1 MAAQLQETLLGPL
14 SSLDAAVDWLDERKA
29 ALV

>member
-1 MAAQLQETLLGPL
+1 VESRLQVRVLGVL
-14 SSLDAAVDWLDERKA
+14 TDLDAAVDWLDERKA

>member
-1 MAAQLQETLLGPL
+1 MEAQLQETLLGPL
-14 SSLDAAVDWLDERKA
+14 NCLDAAVNWLDERKA